1 MVKKV
6 TKMYQKM
13 KNKSLLNI
21 EKKLIQNEK
30 KWFIIIIRN
39 YYFLKKMSQKVL
51 FTRNIRMFRR
61 IYFEAINFLQKANLN
76 KNLL

>member
-1 MVKKV
+1 MVMKV

-61 IYFEAINFLQKANLN
+61 IYFEATNFLQKANLN

>member
-1 MVKKV
+1 MVMKV

-61 IYFEAINFLQKANLN
+61 IYFEAINFLQKANF
-76 KNLL
+76 K

>member
-1 MVKKV
+1 MVMKV

-39 YYFLKKMSQKVL
+39 YYF
-51 FTRNIRMFRR
+51 
-61 IYFEAINFLQKANLN
+61 
-76 KNLL
+76 

>member
-1 MVKKV
+1 MVMKV

-39 YYFLKKMSQKVL
+39 YYFLKKMS
-51 FTRNIRMFRR
+51 
-61 IYFEAINFLQKANLN
+61 
-76 KNLL
+76 

>member
-1 MVKKV
+1 MVMKV

-39 YYFLKKMSQKVL
+39 YYFLKKMGQKVL

>member
-1 MVKKV
+1 MVMKV

-39 YYFLKKMSQKVL
+39 YYFFKKMSQKVL

>member
-1 MVKKV
+1 MVMKV

>member
-1 MVKKV
+1 MVMKV

-13 KNKSLLNI
+13 KNKSLFNI

>member
-1 MVKKV
+1 MVMKV

-39 YYFLKKMSQKVL
+39 YYFLIKQ
-51 FTRNIRMFRR
+51 
-61 IYFEAINFLQKANLN
+61 NFKSLCIFCPQMII
-76 KNLL
+76 